1 MEENG
6 PNYEYINHPQILH
19 SSEDIFSPENKMS
32 LSTVLLLVVCLTA
45 TRFLYI
51 HAAVVFTCDET
62 GLISITTF
70 PSKAN
75 KIAIDSSNTVLTID
89 DSTSGILKIAAGKD
103 AQITVAFSDY
113 DMSTVKAFAG
123 DAEAYSLQCTEID
136 STGVSKTVTASAAAS
151 ISTDLNTVTPTYTVS
166 SRITATNDDAT
177 AISSITVGNDFLY
190 VIVVPSVYT
199 ISVVSCDA
207 FAHDGSSK
215 VAALSVALLGASGCT
230 SSSNAG
236 GALMSNVALK
246 ASTAGTYE
254 ATVKAFKF
262 FSQPS
267 VLIECAIK
275 VCPSGSSCAALSTGD
290 CARKRRYVES
300 VDDGSY
306 SMTTRDVIE
315 VIDPFTIGAASV
327 PTVTISAILLSTIAS
342 LWASA

>member
-1 MEENG
+1 
-6 PNYEYINHPQILH
+6 
-19 SSEDIFSPENKMS
+19 MS

-123 DAEAYSLQCTEID
+123 DAEAYSLQ
-136 STGVSKTVTASAAAS
+136 

-177 AISSITVGNDFLY
+177 AISSVTVGNDFLY

-215 VAALSVALLGASGCT
+215 VAALTVALLGASGCT
-230 SSSNAG
+230 SSNNPG

-254 ATVKAFKF
+254 AT
-262 FSQPS
+262 
-267 VLIECAIK
+267 
-275 VCPSGSSCAALSTGD
+275 STGD

-327 PTVTISAILLSTIAS
+327 PTVTITAILLSTIAS
-342 LWASA
+342 LWA

>member
-1 MEENG
+1 
-6 PNYEYINHPQILH
+6 ILH
-19 SSEDIFSPENKMS
+19 SSESIFSPENKMS
-32 LSTVLLLVVCLTA
+32 LSTVVLLVVCLTA

-136 STGVSKTVTASAAAS
+136 STGVN
-151 ISTDLNTVTPTYTVS
+151 LNTVTPTYTVS

-190 VIVVPSVYT
+190 IIVVPSVYT

-246 ASTAGTYE
+246 ASTAGTYK
-254 ATVKAFKF
+254 AT
-262 FSQPS
+262 
-267 VLIECAIK
+267 
-275 VCPSGSSCAALSTGD
+275 STGD

>member
-1 MEENG
+1 
-6 PNYEYINHPQILH
+6 
-19 SSEDIFSPENKMS
+19 MS

-136 STGVSKTVTASAAAS
+136 STGVS
-151 ISTDLNTVTPTYTVS
+151 
-166 SRITATNDDAT
+166 
-177 AISSITVGNDFLY
+177 
-190 VIVVPSVYT
+190 VYT

-267 VLIECAIK
+267 VLI
-275 VCPSGSSCAALSTGD
+275 
-290 CARKRRYVES
+290 
-300 VDDGSY
+300 
-306 SMTTRDVIE
+306 
-315 VIDPFTIGAASV
+315 DPPEIV
-327 PTVTISAILLSTIAS
+327 PEKGGTLS
-342 LWASA
+342 LWMTVVIP